1 MLAKVHSSAVLG
13 IEGVPVTVEVD
24 IANGLPTF
32 TTVGLPDGSV
42 RESKDRVRAAIKNSG
57 YQFPGKR
64 VTVNLA
70 PADLRKEGSAFDL
83 PIALGLL
90 IGTDVIDQQSIEK
103 YMVAGELSLDG
114 SVRSVPGILSMAL
127 AAEEKG
133 FEGIIVP
140 ETDARE
146 ASLARKIKVIP
157 VSHLGEI
164 VDCLNG
170 LSPMLSYSFK
180 EDKIE
185 LLEYPVSFEDIK
197 GQEAVKRALEIAAA
211 GMHNVLLKGPPGT
224 GKTMLARSVPSILP
238 ELTFD
243 EKVETAKIYNIT
255 GDYNSKHVKL
265 VGERPF
271 RSPHHTISDAG
282 LIGGGSVPR
291 PGEVSLAHNG
301 VLFLDELPEFRKNVL
316 EVLRQP
322 LEDGVV
328 TISRAQ
334 KSLTFPAQFM
344 LISAMNPCPCG
355 YNGSLKNDCHCNEL
369 QIRRYQG
376 RISGPLLDRIDMH
389 LEVGEVEIHDLQ
401 ESKPREKSSDIRKRV
416 NRSRKKQ
423 GVRFWE
429 KPTVTAN
436 GNMDTKDIE
445 KYCSI
450 CQDSRRLLEKS
461 VDRLGL
467 SARGYHR
474 ILKLSRT
481 IADLDDCDGIDLS
494 HVAEA
499 IGYRRGDF

>member
-90 IGTDVIDQQSIEK
+90 IGTDVIDQQGMEK

-127 AAEEKG
+127 AAEEMG

-140 ETDARE
+140 AVDARE

-157 VSHLGEI
+157 VSHLSEI

-170 LSPMLSYSFK
+170 LSPILSYSFK
-180 EDKIE
+180 EDKLE
-185 LLEYPVSFEDIK
+185 RLEYPIGFEDIK
-197 GQEAVKRALEIAAA
+197 GQEAAKRALEIAAA

-255 GDYNSKHVKL
+255 GDYNSKRVKL

-271 RSPHHTISDAG
+271 RTPHHTISDAG
-282 LIGGGSVPR
+282 LIGGGSIPR

-344 LISAMNPCPCG
+344 LVAAMNPCPCG
-355 YNGSLKNDCHCNEL
+355 YNGSFKNECHCNEL

-389 LEVGEVEIHDLQ
+389 LEVAEVEFHDLQ
-401 ESKPREKSSDIRKRV
+401 SNKPHEKSSDIRKRV
-416 NRSRKKQ
+416 NQARKKQ
-423 GVRFWE
+423 EVRFRE
-429 KPTVTAN
+429 KASINAN
-436 GNMDTKDIE
+436 GHMDTKDIE
-445 KYCSI
+445 KYCQI

-461 VDRLGL
+461 VNRLGL

-481 IADLDDCDGIDLS
+481 IADLDDRDEITLS

-499 IGYRRGDF
+499 ISYRRGDI